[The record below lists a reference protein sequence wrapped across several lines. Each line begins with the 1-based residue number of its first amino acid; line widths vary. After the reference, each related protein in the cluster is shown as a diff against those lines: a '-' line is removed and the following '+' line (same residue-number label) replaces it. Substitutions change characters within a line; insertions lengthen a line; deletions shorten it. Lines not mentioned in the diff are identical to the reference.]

1 VWRALPPGFPIKHV
15 EHSKTSD
22 RVLHSLGG
30 NAFSGSV
37 VMAVV
42 VGILVHM
49 PAFKVARAPD
59 EEDMLC
65 DASDLLELLSDV

>member
-1 VWRALPPGFPIKHV
+1 M
-15 EHSKTSD
+15 
-22 RVLHSLGG
+22 LHSLGG